1 MDLLW
6 AIAGILVVAWIF
18 GFTVFHVSSALIHL
32 LLVVAVVV
40 VIARLVSGRRSI

>member
-6 AIAGILVVAWIF
+6 TLAAILVVAWIF

-40 VIARLVSGRRSI
+40 VIARLFTGRSV

>member
-6 AIAGILVVAWIF
+6 ALAAILVVAWIF

-32 LLVVAVVV
+32 LLVVAIIA
-40 VIARLVSGRRSI
+40 VIARLVRGRSV